1 MSDRT
6 KAAPGEPAEGGSGD
20 PGRDEP
26 PPPVSRWEQVVAAFG
41 VVLVLCVIGYMAYY
55 ALNVRAAVPE
65 VTVEHVS
72 THAVRGGY
80 VVRFRARN
88 HGGATA
94 AALQV
99 EGELRR
105 DSSVVETSGV
115 TLDYVPSFSERRG
128 GLFFRADPDRHE
140 LRLVPKGYADP

>member
-6 KAAPGEPAEGGSGD
+6 KAAPGEPAEHDSGG

-26 PPPVSRWEQVVAAFG
+26 PPPVSPWERAVAALG
-41 VVLVLCVIGYMAYY
+41 VALVLCVIGYMVHY
-55 ALNVRAAVPE
+55 ALNVRTEMPE
-65 VTVEHVS
+65 VTVEHMS
-72 THAVRGGY
+72 THAVQGGY

-99 EGELRR
+99 EGELLRG
-105 DSSVVETSGV
+105 SAVVETSGV

-140 LRLVPKGYADP
+140 VRLVPKGYTDP